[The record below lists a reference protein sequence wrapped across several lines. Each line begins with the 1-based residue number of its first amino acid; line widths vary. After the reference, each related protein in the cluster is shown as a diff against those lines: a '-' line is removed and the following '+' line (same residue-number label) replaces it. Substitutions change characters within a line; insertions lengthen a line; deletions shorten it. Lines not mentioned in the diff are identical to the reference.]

1 MSKRAR
7 LAGGRA
13 WGGALL
19 AGLGM
24 AGACLVGVGCRR
36 SELPLWRVHEVTLTA
51 AVAHSRPEQVTLW
64 ATYTG
69 PEGETLRVPGFW
81 DGDDTWRVRFA
92 PTREG
97 RWRWE
102 TECSESGDAGLHG
115 VTGEMRVG
123 PARGDNPLYV
133 HGGFLRVSEN
143 RRYLTYT
150 DGTPFFWLGD
160 TWWFCP
166 SALVPMEGSSNPAY
180 ESMFRTLVDKRSE
193 QGYSVVQWAFQGEPL
208 VPEAWITNLA
218 AQGRVNV
225 GYWQQ
230 VDAYVAYATEACL
243 MPTIALTWWYDL
255 EKLPLESLQF
265 LWRNVIARY
274 GAYPVTWLITGEYN
288 FIEKNADITDRIA
301 KVVELGQYIKD
312 TDPYHRAM
320 TVHPWWFRGDRR
332 QAWDEPWYDFVMFQG
347 AHGAYPDVELYLDAY
362 TRDDPK
368 PILEAECNYEGIHQ
382 MTDADVR
389 WAAYRAIQAGS
400 LGYTYGAHGLWY
412 PTQGPNDRTFDEWG
426 PPIPW
431 WESLELPGGAQMTHL
446 RALYASV
453 PWWKLEPRPD
463 ALRVEGLCT
472 YMMQPLVKAA
482 SDDVYVIYFGRGLQP
497 DVSVSLLDVDRR
509 ASYAAEWFDPRTGAV
524 TPLTEQF
531 ELADGGLELPT
542 RPDAQDWVLVMRK
555 QD

>member
-24 AGACLVGVGCRR
+24 AGACLVWVGCRR

-218 AQGRVNV
+218 AQGRVNA

-230 VDAYVAYATEACL
+230 VDAYVAYATEAGL

>member
-24 AGACLVGVGCRR
+24 AGACLVWVGCRR

-115 VTGEMRVG
+115 VTGEIRVG

-230 VDAYVAYATEACL
+230 VDAYVAYATEAGL

>member
-24 AGACLVGVGCRR
+24 AGACLVWVGCRR

-102 TECSESGDAGLHG
+102 TECSETGDAGLHG
-115 VTGEMRVG
+115 VTGEIRVG

-230 VDAYVAYATEACL
+230 VDAYVAYATEAGL

-431 WESLELPGGAQMTHL
+431 WEALELPGGAQMTHL